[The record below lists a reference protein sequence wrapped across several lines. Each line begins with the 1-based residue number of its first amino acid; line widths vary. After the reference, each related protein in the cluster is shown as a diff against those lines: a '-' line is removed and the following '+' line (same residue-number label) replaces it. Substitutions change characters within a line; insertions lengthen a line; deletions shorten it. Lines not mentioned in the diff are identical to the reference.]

1 MEFHIVH
8 LHLVW
13 SHCFTKCYADRATN
27 LHHSCGEKPSFLFLS
42 EIHLEID
49 NLTLITWIF
58 WTKVSLCLSTFGFLR
73 VKVTME
79 FHILHL
85 HLVWSHCFTKCYA
98 DRATESLPLLWSKPS
113 FLFFKW
119 NSFRSRQPHFD
130 KLIFW
135 TKVSLFLSTSGF
147 LRVKVT
153 MEFHIL
159 HLHLV
164 WSHCFTKCYA
174 DRARLKAA

>member
-1 MEFHIVH
+1 MEFHIV
-8 LHLVW
+8 
-13 SHCFTKCYADRATN
+13 
-27 LHHSCGEKPSFLFLS
+27 
-42 EIHLEID
+42 
-49 NLTLITWIF
+49 
-58 WTKVSLCLSTFGFLR
+58 
-73 VKVTME
+73 
-79 FHILHL
+79 HL

-153 MEFHIL
+153 MEFHIVHL
-159 HLHLV
+159 HLVWSHCFTKCYADRATESLPLLWSKPSFLFFKWNSFRSRQPHFDKLIFWTKVSLFLSTSGFLRVKVTMEFHIVHLHLV